1 VATVELEGDLAP
13 FTREQILKRMREKPG
28 TTFKVS
34 DARRD
39 ATRIR
44 SYLAKETYRRADVD
58 FLGHT
63 YDTDTN
69 TVALRYKVDVGPK
82 VRVDVT
88 GVPRKA
94 VRRQLPF
101 RGDQEYSEDT
111 IDRAAEDIVLSY
123 QRQGYYNATVDI
135 DGKLDQDTNTWVT
148 TFVVTPGQ
156 RYRLAD
162 VRFTGNTKI
171 SDKDLERLVET
182 SPRRGF
188 RSIIGSLFRRRTG
201 VTRQQLSDD
210 RLALEAHYRLQG
222 FSQAAVDTPAV
233 QVNPDGTMI
242 VTFPIT
248 EGPQTIL
255 SQVNLEGVE
264 QVKAGD
270 LPKLQLEAGMPLNP
284 QLLNEDIIALQTFYS
299 ERGNAEV
306 QVTHRVQESADKT
319 SATLDYV
326 IAEGPQ
332 IRVGDIVV
340 RGNSYTDDDVVLRKV
355 DLDKG
360 DPFTYTSILEA
371 QRELYRLGI
380 FQRADVQA
388 EQAGTSVA
396 DRNVTIQVEEG
407 RNLTVSGSLGLRAD
421 TAAQDGDRDF
431 SYRVAAGVAHRNLF
445 GTGRYLGLQA
455 VGTAGGVKEQ
465 ELFITYREP
474 FIGRYNV
481 PVQLTVFQTDDA
493 TRKETRLLQR
503 GMSIEASRVSGYRT
517 RWSLQYQYKISECIE
532 GLLCDEQ
539 NIISPGGDRSFLNIQ
554 ISSITPTFFWDKRDD
569 VIDPHRGFF
578 TSASVEYAF
587 PLFSA
592 KANFTKQFV
601 QGAWYIPIT
610 ERSVVALSS
619 RIGLIQPIG
628 GTLVPLSE
636 RFTAGGDT
644 SHRAYPLDLLGTLC
658 SEDNQ
663 PVDGC
668 GATLFDLNEKPG
680 QFRLVPLGGNSMFIA
695 NAEYR
700 FPIFS
705 SLGGAVFADIGN
717 VFASSTIDFGDLRYG
732 AGAGLRYLSPVG
744 PLRFDVGVPLN
755 KRDYDR
761 SFSWFITLGYA
772 F

>member
-1 VATVELEGDLAP
+1 
-13 FTREQILKRMREKPG
+13 
-28 TTFKVS
+28 
-34 DARRD
+34 
-39 ATRIR
+39 
-44 SYLAKETYRRADVD
+44 
-58 FLGHT
+58 
-63 YDTDTN
+63 
-69 TVALRYKVDVGPK
+69 
-82 VRVDVT
+82 
-88 GVPRKA
+88 
-94 VRRQLPF
+94 
-101 RGDQEYSEDT
+101 
-111 IDRAAEDIVLSY
+111 
-123 QRQGYYNATVDI
+123 
-135 DGKLDQDTNTWVT
+135 
-148 TFVVTPGQ
+148 
-156 RYRLAD
+156 
-162 VRFTGNTKI
+162 
-171 SDKDLERLVET
+171 
-182 SPRRGF
+182 
-188 RSIIGSLFRRRTG
+188 
-201 VTRQQLSDD
+201 
-210 RLALEAHYRLQG
+210 
-222 FSQAAVDTPAV
+222 
-233 QVNPDGTMI
+233 
-242 VTFPIT
+242 
-248 EGPQTIL
+248 
-255 SQVNLEGVE
+255 
-264 QVKAGD
+264 
-270 LPKLQLEAGMPLNP
+270 MPLNP
-284 QLLNEDIIALQTFYS
+284 QMLNEDIVALQTFYS

-306 QVTHRVQESADKT
+306 QVTHRVEESADKT
-319 SATLDYV
+319 SAKLNYV

-332 IRVGDIVV
+332 IRIGDVIV
-340 RGNSYTDDDVVLRKV
+340 RGNTYTDDNVVLRKV
-355 DLDKG
+355 DLEKG

-380 FQRADVQA
+380 FQRADVRA

-396 DRNVTIQVEEG
+396 DRNVTIAVEEG

-431 SYRVAAGVAHRNLF
+431 SYRVAAGIAHRNLF

-481 PVQLTVFQTDDA
+481 PVQLTIFQTDDA

-503 GMSIEASRVSGYRT
+503 GLSIEASRISNYRT

-532 GLLCDEQ
+532 GVVCDEQ
-539 NIISPGGDRSFLNIQ
+539 TIISPGGDRSFLNIQ
-554 ISSITPTFFWDKRDD
+554 ISSFTPTFFWDKRDD

-601 QGAWYIPIT
+601 QGAWYIPVT

-628 GTLVPLSE
+628 DSIVPLSE

-658 SEDNQ
+658 GDRVGKEA
-663 PVDGC
+663 PIPPPGC
-668 GATLFDLNEKPG
+668 EATLADIDEREGVL
-680 QFRLVPLGGNSMFIA
+680 RLAPLGGNSMFIA